1 MVDRWDGGIIRMSML
16 MSLLMSMLMSLL
28 MSLLILMLIR
38 PLTKVSRA
46 SVRESSITDRGL
58 KYLLRHKVGNW
69 AFVIVKTQTHTYAEI
84 QNTTIL
90 R

>member
-16 MSLLMSMLMSLL
+16 MSLLMSMLMFLL
-28 MSLLILMLIR
+28 MSMLILMLIR

-58 KYLLRHKVGNW
+58 KYLLRHKVGN
-69 AFVIVKTQTHTYAEI
+69 IVKTQTHTYTQI

>member
-1 MVDRWDGGIIRMSML
+1 MSML
-16 MSLLMSMLMSLL
+16 MSPLMSLL
-28 MSLLILMLIR
+28 MSLLILLLISMLIR

-69 AFVIVKTQTHTYAEI
+69 AFVVVKTQTHTYTQI